1 MVICTQESVSF
12 QADLPY
18 RRYGVRQEQKQAVT
32 LIFSVLVVA
41 VPTYGLTRKGMNQV
55 GKGRLVKYCMSRK
68 YDNGSCDAIAKG
80 RVSLLCDILHP
91 AIP

>member
-1 MVICTQESVSF
+1 M
-12 QADLPY
+12 
-18 RRYGVRQEQKQAVT
+18 RQEEKQAVT

-68 YDNGSCDAIAKG
+68 YDNGSCDAIAT
-80 RVSLLCDILHP
+80 VEFLSYVTYY
-91 AIP
+91 IPRFLDKQ